1 MENRVD
7 NSNIQ
12 SETAVALDRS
22 QYLYGSASGLA
33 IPRPITLPA
42 PPAGAVDQLRYWASE
57 GYGILFVIFTTVYIF
72 AMPAALTKP
81 GQAKAMVNGFLKRA
95 LDILGAITGI
105 VLCVPIWLIVPVL
118 VKIDSS
124 GPVFYS
130 QTRVGVNRRRH
141 DRRAWQKAGSSE
153 RRRTDRRGDD
163 YMGKPFRV
171 IKFRT
176 MVQDAEQK
184 SGPVWATKNDPRIT
198 RLGTFMRKTR
208 IDEVPQFFN
217 VLAGDMSLVGPR
229 PERPHFVRDLSTKVT
244 NYTER
249 LDVRPGL
256 TGLAQ
261 VENGYDLSID
271 SVHRKV
277 KFDLEYIRTWTLWS
291 DVKILARTV
300 LVVVTGKG
308 AC

>member
-1 MENRVD
+1 MENRIE
-7 NSNIQ
+7 NSSIQ
-12 SETAVALDRS
+12 SETTVALEQN
-22 QYLYGSASGLA
+22 QYVYGTASGLT
-33 IPRPITLPA
+33 IPRPIALPI
-42 PPAGAVDQLRYWASE
+42 PPAGTADQLRYWAAE
-57 GYGILFVIFTTVYIF
+57 AYGILFVILSTVYIF
-72 AMPAALTKP
+72 AMPASLTRP
-81 GQAKAMVNGFLKRA
+81 GQVRAMVNGFLKRT
-95 LDILGAITGI
+95 LDVIGAVTGI
-105 VLCVPIWLIVPVL
+105 VLCAPIWLLVPVL
-118 VKIDSS
+118 IKIDSR
-124 GPVFYS
+124 GPVLYT
-130 QTRVGVNRRRH
+130 QTRVGVNRRRS
-141 DRRAWQKAGSSE
+141 DRRAWQKAGISN
-153 RRRTDRRGDD
+153 RRRTDRRGEDF
-163 YMGKPFRV
+163 MGKPFQV

-198 RLGTFMRKTR
+198 RIGNFMRKTR

-229 PERPHFVRDLSTKVT
+229 PERPHFVRDLSTRVT

-271 SVHRKV
+271 SVENKV
-277 KFDLEYIRTWTLWS
+277 KFDLQYIRTWTIWS